1 VYPLQTLPTLFRRAL
16 LAGVALA
23 SAACRSAGIAP
34 AAQPAAPAVP
44 PPIVQ
49 PGAPGQPSQVIS
61 AETASDLSHV
71 EYTGAD
77 IKFMQG
83 MIGHHAQALE
93 MVELLKTRTAR
104 DDLKKLALRIELS
117 QDDEIKMM
125 QRWLEVRG
133 QRAPSRTEH
142 HMHGAQLMPGM
153 LTPDEMKRLED
164 ARGGEFDRLFLEGMI
179 KHHGGALAMVRELLD
194 TPGGAQESDVF
205 AFVSD
210 VEADQRMEIDRMG
223 AMLASMKR

>member
-1 VYPLQTLPTLFRRAL
+1 MLVCIAA
-16 LAGVALA
+16 AG
-23 SAACRSAGIAP
+23 AACRTAARTSSQPSPPSAS
-34 AAQPAAPAVP
+34 

-49 PGAPGQPSQVIS
+49 PGAPGQPAQVIS
-61 AETASDLSHV
+61 REKATDLSQV

-77 IKFMQG
+77 IRFMQG

-93 MVELLKTRTAR
+93 MVELLKTRTAS
-104 DDLKKLALRIELS
+104 DDMKKLALRIELS

-125 QRWLEVRG
+125 QQWLEARG
-133 QRAPSRTEH
+133 QRVPGRTDH

-153 LTPDEMKRLED
+153 LTADEMKHLEE
-164 ARGGEFDRLFLEGMI
+164 ARGAEFDRLFLEGMI
-179 KHHGGALAMVRELLD
+179 KHHGGALAMVKDLLD

-223 AMLASMKR
+223 AMLATIRNR

>member
-1 VYPLQTLPTLFRRAL
+1 M
-16 LAGVALA
+16 LAA
-23 SAACRSAGIAP
+23 SLACRSAAAAKPATAP
-34 AAQPAAPAVP
+34 ATPPGDRGGA

-49 PGAPGQPSQVIS
+49 PGAPGEASKVIS
-61 AETASDLSHV
+61 AAAASDLSKV

-93 MVELLKTRTAR
+93 MVELLKTHSASA
-104 DDLKKLALRIELS
+104 DMKKLALRIELS

-125 QRWLEVRG
+125 QHWLEVRG
-133 QRAPSRTEH
+133 QQVPNRMAM
-142 HMHGAQLMPGM
+142 HMHGAMLMPGM
-153 LTPDEMKRLED
+153 LSPDEMKRLED
-164 ARGGEFDRLFLEGMI
+164 ARGPEFDRLFLEGMI
-179 KHHGGALAMVRELLD
+179 KHHGGALSMVRDLVD
-194 TPGGAQESDVF
+194 TPGAAQESEVF

-223 AMLASMKR
+223 AMLATMKEHQQ